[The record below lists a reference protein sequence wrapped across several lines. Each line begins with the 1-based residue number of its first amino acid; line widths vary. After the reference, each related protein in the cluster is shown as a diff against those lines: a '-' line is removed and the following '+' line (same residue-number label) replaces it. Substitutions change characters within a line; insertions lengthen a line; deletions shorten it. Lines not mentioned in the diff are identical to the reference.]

1 MKLHQLRT
9 FVAVAEHR
17 SIRAAARALFVSQPA
32 VTRTI
37 RELEHD
43 LDILLLRRSVEGVE
57 LTEAGAALQVR
68 ARLLLQDIRRTR
80 EELAFMKEG
89 RGGQVSAA
97 VTSTIGLTVLPDALE
112 SFMRRMPEARI
123 SLTED
128 APPIA
133 LEKLRNGTLDFI
145 VTNTLADDLPAE
157 FVQHPLFVMQLMIV
171 ARAGHP
177 ARGARSLRE
186 LQGQRWVV
194 PSLNRMPFHRLFTSH
209 ELEPPAAIL
218 GCESF
223 GIAIHLASK
232 MDLLMLA
239 STPAYEPELR
249 PRNLEPLKL
258 KEGLPTV
265 EVSVVTLRNARLTP
279 ATKCFVECLGAVP
292 LPNGL
297 SRSAAAE
304 PGRASSI

>member
-17 SIRAAARALFVSQPA
+17 SIRGAARALFVSQPA

-37 RELEHD
+37 RELEQD

-68 ARLLLQDIRRTR
+68 ARLLLEDIRRAR
-80 EELAFMKEG
+80 EELDFMKEG
-89 RGGQVSAA
+89 GRGQVSAA
-97 VTSTIGLTVLPDALE
+97 VTSTIGPTVPPDALE
-112 SFMRRMPEARI
+112 SSMRRMPEARI

-128 APPIA
+128 APPLA
-133 LEKLRNGTLDFI
+133 LEKLRSGVLDFI
-145 VTNTLADDLPAE
+145 VTNTLADDLPGE
-157 FVQHPLFVMQLMIV
+157 FEQHPLFVMQLMVV
-171 ARAGHP
+171 ARTGHP
-177 ARGARSLRE
+177 ASAARSLRE

-194 PSLNRMPFHRLFTSH
+194 PSLNRSPFNRLFTSNG
-209 ELEPPAAIL
+209 LEPPTATL

-223 GIAIHLASK
+223 GIATHLASR

-249 PRNLEPLKL
+249 PRQLEPIKL
-258 KEGLPTV
+258 KERVPPVG
-265 EVSVVTLRNARLTP
+265 VSVVTLQNARLTP
-279 ATKCFVECLGAVP
+279 AAKCLVECLEAVP
-292 LPNGL
+292 LPTGL
-297 SRSAAAE
+297 SRS
-304 PGRASSI
+304 PKTP